1 MPAVPSPVT
10 GEARERS
17 ALAHAFGAKLESLS
31 GGYDIVE
38 RPEQVAERVV
48 ALIRGWEAEAREVLS
63 WAPDQIQVPQL
74 EQRLEAAGIRQLVPR
89 DLYDREGRERAAAQ
103 SVGLTSV
110 DAAFASTG
118 AVVVVPGPGKSR
130 AAALLPLHH
139 LLIIPLS
146 RLYPTIEAWLEL
158 LRTEGN
164 LGTLLRENG
173 QIAFI
178 TGPSKSADIE
188 LTLTLGVHGPKVVH
202 AILYDDDR

>member
-1 MPAVPSPVT
+1 V
-10 GEARERS
+10 
-17 ALAHAFGAKLESLS
+17 ALARVFGAKLERLN
-31 GGYDIVE
+31 GGYDLAE

-48 ALIRGWEAEAREVLS
+48 ALIREWDVTAREVLS
-63 WAPDQIQVPQL
+63 WAPDQIPVPQL
-74 EQRLEAAGIRQLVPR
+74 EQRLEAAGIKLLIPH
-89 DLYDREGRERAAAQ
+89 DLYDRESRDRAAAR

-118 AVVVVPGPGKSR
+118 AVVVAPGPGKSR

-158 LRTEGN
+158 LRKEGD
-164 LGTLLRENG
+164 LGTFLRGSG

-202 AILYDDDR
+202 ATLYNDDR